1 MDTAIKVTKKKV
13 IDIPEDIFRY
23 LSMKAAWQGTNLK
36 KYIEGLL
43 VKDVEDIVANMDDS
57 EAYKWLS
64 EHEPEGH
71 VMVSK
76 AEKHDFENWL
86 GIRK

>member
-13 IDIPEDIFRY
+13 IDIPEDNI
-23 LSMKAAWQGTNLK
+23 MN
-36 KYIEGLL
+36 
-43 VKDVEDIVANMDDS
+43 DN

-76 AEKHDFENWL
+76 AEKQDFENWL
-86 GIRK
+86 GIQK